1 MNIFESTT
9 KRFGYSDALS
19 KASIWERYANYFAG
33 EEIME
38 EGFNINTGYV
48 YLALENGVTIASCF
62 GQAAEFF
69 VYDEETEEEI
79 SFLFYQDL
87 QDYLN
92 K

>member
-19 KASIWERYANYFAG
+19 KANIWERYANYFAG

-38 EGFNINTGYV
+38 EGFNLNTGYV

-69 VYDEETEEEI
+69 VYDQDTDEEI

-87 QDYLN
+87 QNYLN

>member
-1 MNIFESTT
+1 MNIFEST
-9 KRFGYSDALS
+9 KNRFGYSDAMS
-19 KASIWERYANYFAG
+19 KSNIWERYANYFAG
-33 EEIME
+33 EEIIE
-38 EGFNINTGYV
+38 EGFNLNSGYL

-62 GQAAEFF
+62 GQPAEFF

-87 QDYLN
+87 QNYLN

>member
-1 MNIFESTT
+1 MKTS
-9 KRFGYSDALS
+9 FGYSDAMS
-19 KASIWERYANYFAG
+19 KANVWERYANHFGG

-48 YLALENGVTIASCF
+48 YLALDNGVTIASCF
-62 GQAAEFF
+62 GQPAEFF

-79 SFLFYQDL
+79 SFLFYEDL
-87 QDYLN
+87 QNYLN